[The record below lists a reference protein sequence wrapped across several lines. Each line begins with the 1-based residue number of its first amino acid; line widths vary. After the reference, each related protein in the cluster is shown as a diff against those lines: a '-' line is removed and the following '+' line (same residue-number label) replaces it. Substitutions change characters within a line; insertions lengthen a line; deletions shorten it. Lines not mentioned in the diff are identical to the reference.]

1 MRNAKMKTFKSQW
14 EVTGI
19 QLQIIMIV
27 IKSLCQEKTGEGSL
41 EYNGQKQKKHTFP
54 SQKGESGKRLTSSLR
69 GDFSQVPTHLSL
81 VILNLIAITMKK
93 KMKQKSWPEGAVAIR
108 SRKSEKRI
116 CFVLHSLVLETW
128 LGEAPEWRKDRQRHR
143 HTYRKA
149 PVRRV
154 LCTLRRWL

>member
-1 MRNAKMKTFKSQW
+1 MQRWRHLNPS
-14 EVTGI
+14 E
-19 QLQIIMIV
+19 
-27 IKSLCQEKTGEGSL
+27 KSLEYNYKSSWLLLKVYAKKKTGEGSL
-41 EYNGQKQKKHTFP
+41 EYNGQKQKKHTFR
-54 SQKGESGKRLTSSLR
+54 SQKGESRKRLTPSLR

-93 KMKQKSWPEGAVAIR
+93 KMRQKSWPEGAVAIR
-108 SRKSEKRI
+108 NRKNEKRI
-116 CFVLHSLVLETW
+116 CLVLRSLVLETW